1 MKNIFLLPT
10 DKPSYL
16 FIIDK
21 SKMFVPEAPYL
32 SYSTVGGR
40 VHKTEG
46 SDIYRP
52 HFIYITNA
60 EKFKKD
66 EWVTDGIEV
75 IKASSKVVDAQG
87 LVNRRDWRKVAL
99 TNDTSLIEDG
109 VQQVS
114 SSFLS
119 FYAENPV
126 DYVRVEKW
134 LDDEG
139 KKFYS
144 LNFPPK
150 EIKTEE
156 KCKGSFKDCFKT
168 LNECTC
174 GNIIDN
180 WLEKNGNPEISKQ
193 VEREAELYPTINKII
208 DGGKNLPKGFEVSR
222 GQAIDYAFDVALE
235 VAEKMYSEEDLHNA
249 FYNGWIYRGENY
261 TFPKA
266 KKEWLE
272 QFKNR

>member
-1 MKNIFLLPT
+1 MKNIFLKET

-32 SYSTVGGR
+32 SYTTVGGR

-52 HFIYITNA
+52 QFIYITNE

-87 LVNRRDWRKVAL
+87 LVNRRDWRKVVL

-109 VQQVS
+109 VQEVS
-114 SSFLS
+114 SHFLS

-139 KKFYS
+139 KRFYS
-144 LNFPPK
+144 LDFPPK
-150 EIKTEE
+150 EEQKQHIIEMMQNDEE
-156 KCKGSFKDCFKT
+156 LG
-168 LNECTC
+168 LY
-174 GNIIDN
+174 GANIIDQ
-180 WLEKNGNPEISKQ
+180 WLEEYGNPEITKQ
-193 VEREAELYPTINKII
+193 VEREAELYQTINKII

-235 VAEKMYSEEDLHNA
+235 VAEKLYTEEDLHNA
-249 FYNGWIYRGENY
+249 FYNGWMYRGENY

-266 KKEWLE
+266 KKEWFK
-272 QFKNR
+272 QFKKG

>member
-1 MKNIFLLPT
+1 MKNIFLKET

-52 HFIYITNA
+52 QFIYITNE

-87 LVNRRDWRKVAL
+87 LVNRRDWRKVVL

-109 VQQVS
+109 VQEVS

-119 FYAENPV
+119 FYAENTP
-126 DYVRVEKW
+126 DYVEIFETKVYNET
-134 LDDEG
+134 LQDYAG
-139 KKFYS
+139 SLYSYKF
-144 LNFPPK
+144 PQK
-150 EIKTEE
+150 EEIKTEE
-156 KCKGSFKDCFKT
+156 
-168 LNECTC
+168 NV
-174 GNIIDN
+174 IDQ
-180 WLEKNGNPEISKQ
+180 WLEKNGNPEIMKQ
-193 VEREAELYPTINKII
+193 VEREAEELELQHYAKKYYNNFDKRKEEFAFL
-208 DGGKNLPKGFEVSR
+208 DGAR
-222 GQAIDYAFDVALE
+222 WQAE
-235 VAEKMYSEEDLHNA
+235 RMYSEEDMLNFA
-249 FYNGWIYRGENY
+249 WFLKENLGQY
-261 TFPKA
+261 SCDEKA
-266 KKEWLE
+266 HFEGKYLE
-272 QFKNR
+272 QFKKK